1 MQIYDKLIVDTSNIF
16 YRVAAFYLKDL
27 SQDSAA
33 QLMKNNTVF
42 NYYKSAIQTLK
53 QQTLG
58 KVCLL
63 FDPLLSNGN
72 MSERL
77 KIKEG
82 YKATRDK
89 NTPTN
94 KLRIDT
100 LEKLYSYFIVDP
112 QKDIEVYHDI
122 TLEADDFVAKL
133 TESGKCLM
141 ITSDEDFCRYLESG
155 RVEMLNQGLT
165 IKDSSIFTAEDFEK
179 KHGFKPTITSVIFWK
194 AIFGDVSDNIVGSF
208 KDPSTKVIVTAS
220 DEMMKLIK
228 SFGEENTDL
237 AEVKSEFFAGN
248 GRFKRLKD
256 LLILSNTDR
265 SFEKLLNMTDD
276 NFKVIESKL
285 PRNSSIPIENYKI
298 KLDFNIKKPNKK
310 FSLSKPKEF

>member
-1 MQIYDKLIVDTSNIF
+1 MKIYDKLIIDTSNIF

-27 SQDSAA
+27 TQDTMT
-33 QLMKNNTVF
+33 QLIKTNTIF
-42 NYYKSAIQTLK
+42 NYYKNAIQNFK

-89 NTPTN
+89 NKPVN

-100 LEKLYSYFIVDP
+100 LEKLYSHFIIDP
-112 QKDIEVYHDI
+112 QKDIEVYHDV

-133 TESGKCLM
+133 TETDKCLM
-141 ITSDEDFCRYLESG
+141 VTSDEDFCRYLETD

-165 IKDSSIFTAEDFEK
+165 IKDDAIFTAKAFEEK
-179 KHGFKPTITSVIFWK
+179 YGFKPNITSVVFWK
-194 AIFGDVSDNIVGSF
+194 AIYGDPSDNIVGSF
-208 KDPSTKVIVTAS
+208 KDPSTRVIITAS
-220 DEMMKLIK
+220 EEMMRIIK
-228 SFGEENTDL
+228 EFGEDNTDL
-237 AEVKSEFFAGN
+237 SEAKMEFFAGN
-248 GRFKRLKD
+248 GRFTRLKD
-256 LLILSNTDR
+256 LLWLSNTER
-265 SFEKLLNMTDD
+265 SFEKLLNMTDL
-276 NFKVIESKL
+276 NFQVIESKL
-285 PRNSSIPIENYKI
+285 PRSSSTPIDTYRV
-298 KLDFNIKKPNKK
+298 KLEFDTKKPNKK
-310 FSLSKPKEF
+310 FTLSKLKA

>member
-27 SQDSAA
+27 SQESAA

-112 QKDIEVYHDI
+112 QKDVEVYHDI
-122 TLEADDFVAKL
+122 ALEADDFVAKL
-133 TESGKCLM
+133 TENGKCLM
-141 ITSDEDFCRYLESG
+141 ITSDEDFCRYLENG
-155 RVEMLNQGLT
+155 RVEMLTQGLT
-165 IKDSSIFTAEDFEK
+165 IKDSSIFTADNFEK
-179 KHGFKPTITSVIFWK
+179 KYGFKPTITSVIFWK

-228 SFGEENTDL
+228 TFGEENTDL
-237 AEVKSEFFAGN
+237 AEVKSEFFAGT
-248 GRFKRLKD
+248 GRFKRLKE

-265 SFEKLLNMTDD
+265 SFEKLLNMTDE
-276 NFKVIESKL
+276 NFRVIESRL
-285 PRNSSIPIENYKI
+285 PRSSSIPVENYKV
-298 KLDFNIKKPNKK
+298 KLEFNIKKTNKK